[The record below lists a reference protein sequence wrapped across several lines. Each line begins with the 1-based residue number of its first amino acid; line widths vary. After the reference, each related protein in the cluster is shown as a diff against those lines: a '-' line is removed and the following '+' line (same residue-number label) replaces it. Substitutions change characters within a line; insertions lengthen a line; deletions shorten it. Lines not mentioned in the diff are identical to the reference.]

1 VKDRV
6 LFLVENLSF
15 PQDRRVRAEA
25 ESLRDAGYEV
35 TVISPTSPKAPDLE
49 ADVGGIRALRF
60 PVSASPG
67 GAVGYLREYLHAA
80 VGVRRIVRR
89 LRNEQ
94 PFDVVIAANP
104 PDFLLQL
111 ARPLRRRGAGLIF
124 DYHDPAPEL
133 FEDMFNRRGL
143 LHRVLVIFERA
154 AQRLADLVITVNEP
168 CAELVRRRGGI
179 PDQNIYVVYNGPDPG
194 KFYPVAPNPEL
205 RHGRKHLVLWVGAM
219 SRKEGLGKLIDAADE
234 LVHGQ
239 GRDDVAFAI
248 VGDGDIRTALEK
260 EIADRNLAGVVFLP
274 GFVEEP
280 LLREYMSTASVCV
293 SLDEPSELNDRSLMI
308 KVLEYMIMGRPVVQ
322 YPLQEIKR
330 VCADTAV
337 YLDEGDARDL
347 AAKIAGLIN
356 DPEGAEQL
364 GSAARERL
372 FDGFTW
378 PEQVPTLLSAVS
390 RAAAIGRERSKRSR
404 LAATTSAPRVAP
416 AKDEQ

>member
-1 VKDRV
+1 M
-6 LFLVENLSF
+6 SF

-25 ESLRDAGYEV
+25 ESLHNAGYDV
-35 TVISPTSPKAPDLE
+35 TVVGPTSPKAPDLE
-49 ADVGGIRALRF
+49 EDVGGIRALRF
-60 PVSASPG
+60 PVNASAG

-80 VGVRRIVRR
+80 LGVRRIVRR
-89 LRNEQ
+89 LRAEP

-124 DYHDPAPEL
+124 DYHDPGPEL

-143 LHRVLVIFERA
+143 IHRALVMLERA

-168 CAELVRRRGGI
+168 CAELVRTRGGI
-179 PDQNIYVVYNGPDPG
+179 ASENIYVVYNGPDPG
-194 KFYPVAPNPEL
+194 KFYPVEPNPAL
-205 RHGRKHLVLWVGAM
+205 RHGRKHLVIWIGVM
-219 SRKEGLGKLIDAADE
+219 SRKEGLGRLVDAAEE
-234 LVHGQ
+234 LVHSQ

-248 VGDGDIRTALEK
+248 VGDGDVRAALQ
-260 EIADRNLAGVVFLP
+260 ADVAERDLGDVVFLP
-274 GFVEEP
+274 GYVEER

-308 KVLEYMIMGRPVVQ
+308 KVLEYMIMARPIVQ
-322 YPLQEIKR
+322 FPLTEVKR

-337 YLDEGDARDL
+337 YLDAGDGHDL
-347 AAKIAGLIN
+347 AEKIAGLLN
-356 DPEGAEQL
+356 DPERAEELGAR
-364 GSAARERL
+364 ARARL

-378 PEQVPTLLSAVS
+378 PEQVPTLLEAVD
-390 RAAAIGRERSKRSR
+390 RAAAIGRERSKRSHR
-404 LAATTSAPRVAP
+404 TAATAAPRVVP